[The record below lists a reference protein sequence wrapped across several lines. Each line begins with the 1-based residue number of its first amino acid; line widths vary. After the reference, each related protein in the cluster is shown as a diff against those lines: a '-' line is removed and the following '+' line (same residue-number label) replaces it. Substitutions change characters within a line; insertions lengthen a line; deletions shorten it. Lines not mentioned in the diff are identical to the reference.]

1 MKKIFTFFAALVCA
15 VSMFAAQETVYFVNA
30 QKWTGTIN
38 AYAWTSSS
46 NASWPGVAATKEAEQ
61 VAGFDVYSY
70 SAEAGTYANVIFN
83 DGSKQTADLKWT
95 AGKYYVKDGWYTKE
109 EAASK
114 LGQPIEYE
122 SVYFVNVDNWANVKI
137 YTWSPEIAT
146 WSGENMK
153 KESEQIG
160 DKDVWSYTV
169 EKGTSFGG
177 MLFNNGSGTQTG
189 DLVWTPGKYYVKD
202 GWYTKEEATAKLNAG
217 TTPTP
222 TAYYVVGTFNG
233 WKNPDPT
240 YAMTAEDNLYKKTFT
255 LAAGMHMMKVTDGT
269 WNDGCNWGYFDVT
282 GRYQEVTEGTNDE
295 GENNGNILINL
306 TEEQTITVVF
316 DSEEKKI
323 SFEGLTEAGPAILTY
338 VLMGV
343 AGDWNTGIA
352 LEQNPANEKE
362 YMLICQTIAEG
373 DAVKVVTLTN
383 GGKTAY
389 CGNVEEGSAQVDY
402 DSDGNIILAPGSYD
416 FYYKVEG
423 DIIYVAKAACDT
435 TVTPEDPEVGVTYY
449 VTGNAALVGEQN
461 AWSATAIAMTLSDT
475 IYTHT
480 FEGLSAGDT
489 CKLKVTDG
497 TWDKNWGFAAVDVVP
512 GGVTNDADDNIVF
525 VMATDGDVVVTF
537 DGTNIS
543 IEGDFTQEEA
553 LEFYTV
559 TYDVFVPAGTYACYI
574 AGEMNGWTFTEM
586 TKVEENH
593 YMVNI
598 DSSNIA
604 MKYKYCSG
612 PGWEYVEMQADGV
625 TDIADR
631 SYAAYDTVA
640 AWASVYDPNASVLP
654 DDTLGVYT
662 IAGAVG
668 LVGVDWDPTAT
679 INDMTKQEDGTY
691 TLLKENLKL
700 VADMPYEYKVVKNH
714 AWDIW
719 SLPSWNMGNDT
730 LLVEKSG
737 LYDVTFTL
745 NLVDTILTA
754 VAHLKEELVLVPV
767 VQLAGNMTDWANNA
781 ITMQLA
787 SDSLTSFTTIP
798 LLAASVYQIKVIV
811 GGNWKGCEGV
821 IDREN
826 CTDILFDSEANC
838 NLYADVAGDYT
849 FTWTFA
855 TNTLSVDYPS
865 ITENP
870 SDSVTPDPELGVYTI
885 AGAVG
890 LVGVDWDPT
899 ATINDMTKQEDGTY
913 TLLKENLKLVADMPY
928 EYKVVKNHAW
938 DIWSL
943 PGWNMGNDT
952 LLVEKS
958 GLYDVIFT
966 LNLVDTILTAVAHLK
981 EELVLVPVVQ
991 LAGNMTDWAENA
1003 IEMTLSTD
1011 SLSASTTI
1019 SLLADSLYTFKVI
1032 VDGNWKGYNGMIT
1045 RANSTDLVFNSEVNC
1060 GLLTDVAGEYTITWV
1075 FATSSVSVVY
1085 PENNIPLP
1093 EPKDIA
1099 VKAKMPSHWTE
1110 TITAWVWETGKEG
1123 EVVIP
1128 TKDDDWYVVSA
1139 RCSALNVIFRNGTDW
1154 DGDANQTV
1162 NITLMDSACIVLS
1175 QSDTTKAT
1183 YTIVDCETSDPL
1195 PEPKGVT
1202 YSVTVPA
1209 GTNACYIAGEM
1220 NNWSHIEMTKVD
1232 DTHYTLTVDTA
1243 TASMKYK
1250 YCSGPSWDY
1259 VEMQADG
1266 VSDVQDRTYS
1276 TNDVVESWK
1285 AVYDS
1290 NGSENPDPNPEPKDI
1305 MVKAKMPEGWTNT
1318 ITAWVWATGENGTE
1332 VILTR
1337 EGDWYVYTQNCTEL
1351 NIIFKNGTGWNGD
1364 VNQTVDI
1371 LLKESTCLQVIAG
1384 EGKATYTIV
1393 DCETTDI
1400 EGVHVSN
1407 NVTKFIQDGQLVIL
1421 FDGVLYNV
1429 YGQVVK

>member
-1 MKKIFTFFAALVCA
+1 MK
-15 VSMFAAQETVYFVNA
+15 
-30 QKWTGTIN
+30 
-38 AYAWTSSS
+38 
-46 NASWPGVAATKEAEQ
+46 
-61 VAGFDVYSY
+61 
-70 SAEAGTYANVIFN
+70 
-83 DGSKQTADLKWT
+83 
-95 AGKYYVKDGWYTKE
+95 
-109 EAASK
+109 
-114 LGQPIEYE
+114 
-122 SVYFVNVDNWANVKI
+122 
-137 YTWSPEIAT
+137 
-146 WSGENMK
+146 
-153 KESEQIG
+153 
-160 DKDVWSYTV
+160 
-169 EKGTSFGG
+169 
-177 MLFNNGSGTQTG
+177 
-189 DLVWTPGKYYVKD
+189 
-202 GWYTKEEATAKLNAG
+202 
-217 TTPTP
+217 
-222 TAYYVVGTFNG
+222 
-233 WKNPDPT
+233 
-240 YAMTAEDNLYKKTFT
+240 
-255 LAAGMHMMKVTDGT
+255 
-269 WNDGCNWGYFDVT
+269 
-282 GRYQEVTEGTNDE
+282 
-295 GENNGNILINL
+295 
-306 TEEQTITVVF
+306 
-316 DSEEKKI
+316 
-323 SFEGLTEAGPAILTY
+323 Y

-383 GGKTAY
+383 GEKTAY

-553 LEFYTV
+553 PEFYTV

-870 SDSVTPDPELGVYTI
+870 SDSVTPDPELGIVY
-885 AGAVG
+885 
-890 LVGVDWDPT
+890 
-899 ATINDMTKQEDGTY
+899 N
-913 TLLKENLKLVADMPY
+913 
-928 EYKVVKNHAW
+928 
-938 DIWSL
+938 
-943 PGWNMGNDT
+943 
-952 LLVEKS
+952 
-958 GLYDVIFT
+958 
-966 LNLVDTILTAVAHLK
+966 
-981 EELVLVPVVQ
+981 
-991 LAGNMTDWAENA
+991 
-1003 IEMTLSTD
+1003 
-1011 SLSASTTI
+1011 
-1019 SLLADSLYTFKVI
+1019 
-1032 VDGNWKGYNGMIT
+1032 
-1045 RANSTDLVFNSEVNC
+1045 
-1060 GLLTDVAGEYTITWV
+1060 
-1075 FATSSVSVVY
+1075 
-1085 PENNIPLP
+1085 
-1093 EPKDIA
+1093 
-1099 VKAKMPSHWTE
+1099 
-1110 TITAWVWETGKEG
+1110 
-1123 EVVIP
+1123 
-1128 TKDDDWYVVSA
+1128 
-1139 RCSALNVIFRNGTDW
+1139 
-1154 DGDANQTV
+1154 
-1162 NITLMDSACIVLS
+1162 
-1175 QSDTTKAT
+1175 
-1183 YTIVDCETSDPL
+1183 
-1195 PEPKGVT
+1195 
-1202 YSVTVPA
+1202 VTVPA
-1209 GTNACYIAGEM
+1209 GTHACYLAGEM
-1220 NNWSHIEMTKVD
+1220 TGWSHIEMTKVD

-1243 TASMKYK
+1243 TTAMKYK
-1250 YCSGPSWDY
+1250 YCSGPDWKYVEKTATGKDVVDRTYSANDIVEAWAFVYDPNATEDPTPEMGVTYNVTVPAGTYACYLAGEMNGWSHTEMTKVDDTHYTLTVDTATTAMKYKYCSGPGWDY
-1259 VEMQADG
+1259 VELQADG
-1266 VSDVQDRTYS
+1266 SDVQDRTYS
-1276 TNDVVESWK
+1276 ENDEVAAWK
-1285 AVYDS
+1285 KVYDPTS
-1290 NGSENPDPNPEPKDI
+1290 TPTPNPGDAKDI
-1305 MVKAKMPEGWTNT
+1305 TVKAKVPAEWTND
-1318 ITAWVWATGENGTE
+1318 ITVWVWPTGGAGSEATPTQEGE
-1332 VILTR
+1332 
-1337 EGDWYVYTQNCTEL
+1337 WYVYTQNCTEL
-1351 NIIFKNGTGWNGD
+1351 NIIFKNGTGWSGD
-1364 VNQTVDI
+1364 ANQTVDMTFT
-1371 LLKESTCLQVIAG
+1371 ESTCIEITAG
-1384 EGKATYTIV
+1384 SGKATYV
-1393 DCETTDI
+1393 VVECD
-1400 EGVHVSN
+1400 SN
-1407 NVTKFIQDGQLVIL
+1407 TATEDVVVRQVTQKLIYDGQVFLIR
-1421 FDGVLYNV
+1421 DGKMYNV
-1429 YGQVVK
+1429 LGQVIK

>member
-1 MKKIFTFFAALVCA
+1 MKKIFTLFAALIYV
-15 VSMFAAQETVYFVNA
+15 VSMFAATETVYFVNA
-30 QKWTGTIN
+30 DKWTGTIK

-46 NASWPGVAATKEAEQ
+46 NAPWPGTAATKEAEQ
-61 VAGFDVYSY
+61 LADCDVYSY

-83 DGSKQTADLKWT
+83 NGSKQTADLKWT
-95 AGKYYVKDGWYTKE
+95 AGKYYVRDGWYTKE
-109 EAASK
+109 EALIK

-122 SVYFVNVDNWANVKI
+122 SVYFVNVDGWSSVKI
-137 YTWSPEIAT
+137 YTWSPEVGT
-146 WSGENMK
+146 WPGVDMK
-153 KESEQIG
+153 KEAKTIG
-160 DKDVWSYTV
+160 GKEVWSHT
-169 EKGTSFGG
+169 EMKGASFGG
-177 MLFNNGSGTQTG
+177 VIFNNGNGTQTS
-189 DLVWTPGKYYVKD
+189 DLTWNASKYYVAD
-202 GWYTKEEATAKLNAG
+202 GWYTAEEAEAKLSGGNTPGNDPQPETGVTYNVTVPVGTNACYIAGEMNAWSHTEMTKVDETHYTLTIDAATTSMKYKYCSGPSWDYVEMQADGVTDVQDRTYTENDVVAAWKSVYNSDG
-217 TTPTP
+217 TTEP
-222 TAYYVVGTFNG
+222 VEI
-233 WKNPDPT
+233 K
-240 YAMTAEDNLYKKTFT
+240 
-255 LAAGMHMMKVTDGT
+255 
-269 WNDGCNWGYFDVT
+269 
-282 GRYQEVTEGTNDE
+282 
-295 GENNGNILINL
+295 
-306 TEEQTITVVF
+306 
-316 DSEEKKI
+316 
-323 SFEGLTEAGPAILTY
+323 Y

-383 GGKTAY
+383 GEKTAY
-389 CGNVEEGSAQVDY
+389 CGNVEEGSAQVGY

-553 LEFYTV
+553 PEFYTV

-640 AWASVYDPNASVLP
+640 IWKAVYDPNASVLP

-719 SLPSWNMGNDT
+719 SLPSWDMGNDT

-821 IDREN
+821 INREN

-855 TNTLSVDYPS
+855 TNTLSVDYPA

-870 SDSVTPDPELGVYTI
+870 SDSVTPDPELGIVY
-885 AGAVG
+885 
-890 LVGVDWDPT
+890 
-899 ATINDMTKQEDGTY
+899 N
-913 TLLKENLKLVADMPY
+913 
-928 EYKVVKNHAW
+928 
-938 DIWSL
+938 
-943 PGWNMGNDT
+943 
-952 LLVEKS
+952 
-958 GLYDVIFT
+958 
-966 LNLVDTILTAVAHLK
+966 
-981 EELVLVPVVQ
+981 
-991 LAGNMTDWAENA
+991 
-1003 IEMTLSTD
+1003 
-1011 SLSASTTI
+1011 
-1019 SLLADSLYTFKVI
+1019 
-1032 VDGNWKGYNGMIT
+1032 
-1045 RANSTDLVFNSEVNC
+1045 
-1060 GLLTDVAGEYTITWV
+1060 
-1075 FATSSVSVVY
+1075 
-1085 PENNIPLP
+1085 
-1093 EPKDIA
+1093 
-1099 VKAKMPSHWTE
+1099 
-1110 TITAWVWETGKEG
+1110 
-1123 EVVIP
+1123 
-1128 TKDDDWYVVSA
+1128 
-1139 RCSALNVIFRNGTDW
+1139 
-1154 DGDANQTV
+1154 
-1162 NITLMDSACIVLS
+1162 
-1175 QSDTTKAT
+1175 
-1183 YTIVDCETSDPL
+1183 
-1195 PEPKGVT
+1195 
-1202 YSVTVPA
+1202 VTVPA
-1209 GTNACYIAGEM
+1209 GTHACYLAGEM
-1220 NNWSHIEMTKVD
+1220 TGWSHIEMTKVD

-1243 TASMKYK
+1243 TTAMKYK
-1250 YCSGPSWDY
+1250 YCSGPDWKYVEKTATGEDVVDRTYSANDIVEAWASVYDPNATEDPTPEMGVTYNVTVPAGTYACYLAGEMTGWSHTEMTKVDDTHYTLTVDTATTAMKYKYCSGPGWDY
-1259 VEMQADG
+1259 VELQADG
-1266 VSDVQDRTYS
+1266 SDVQDRTYS
-1276 TNDVVESWK
+1276 ENDEVAAWK
-1285 AVYDS
+1285 KVYDPTS
-1290 NGSENPDPNPEPKDI
+1290 TPTPNPGDAKDI
-1305 MVKAKMPEGWTNT
+1305 TVKAKVPAEWTNG
-1318 ITAWVWATGENGTE
+1318 ITVWVWPTGGAGSEATPTQEGE
-1332 VILTR
+1332 
-1337 EGDWYVYTQNCTEL
+1337 WYVYTQNCTEL

-1364 VNQTVDI
+1364 ANQTVDMTFT
-1371 LLKESTCLQVIAG
+1371 ESTCIEITAG
-1384 EGKATYTIV
+1384 SGKATYVVVECDSSTATEDV
-1393 DCETTDI
+1393 
-1400 EGVHVSN
+1400 VVRQ
-1407 NVTKFIQDGQLVIL
+1407 VTQKLIYDGQVYLIR
-1421 FDGVLYNV
+1421 DGKMYNV
-1429 YGQVVK
+1429 LGQVIK